1 MIVQG
6 DEEAGE
12 DKLPIMSNDSIL
24 ASHEDTSKLLVS
36 QKYRYFEK
44 WLT

>member
-1 MIVQG
+1 MQ
-6 DEEAGE
+6 DNEDAGE
-12 DKLPIMSNDSIL
+12 DKLPMLSNDSIL
-24 ASHEDTSKLLVS
+24 ASHEDTSKLLVT